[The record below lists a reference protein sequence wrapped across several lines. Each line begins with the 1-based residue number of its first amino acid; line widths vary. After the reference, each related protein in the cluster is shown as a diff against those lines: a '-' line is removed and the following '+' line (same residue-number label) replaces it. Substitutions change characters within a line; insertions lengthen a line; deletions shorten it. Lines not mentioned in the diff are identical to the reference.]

1 MRRHLSS
8 RTLAALPP
16 WARAQSAFYPDK
28 PALKA
33 AAHTTM
39 RARERTALD
48 ALRHGA
54 DPDAATLP
62 TRSRDVADRWAY
74 D

>member
-1 MRRHLSS
+1 MGIRALD
-8 RTLAALPP
+8 ALPSYYRVGRCCSP
-16 WARAQSAFYPDK
+16 CK

-33 AAHTTM
+33 DAHATM
-39 RARERTALD
+39 RARERTALA

-54 DPDAATLP
+54 DPDAATMP
-62 TRSRDVADRWAY
+62 TRSREVADRWAY

>member
-1 MRRHLSS
+1 MGIRALD
-8 RTLAALPP
+8 ALPSYYRVGRCGSP
-16 WARAQSAFYPDK
+16 CKR
-28 PALKA
+28 ALKA
-33 AAHTTM
+33 RSAEAM
-39 RARERTALD
+39 RAATRRALD

-62 TRSRDVADRWAY
+62 TRSREVADRWAH

>member
-1 MRRHLSS
+1 MSIR
-8 RTLAALPP
+8 ALPSYYRVGRCG
-16 WARAQSAFYPDK
+16 APDK

-33 AAHTTM
+33 DAHATM

-54 DPDAATLP
+54 DPDAATVP
-62 TRSRDVADRWAY
+62 TRSREVADRWAY

>member
-1 MRRHLSS
+1 MGIRALD
-8 RTLAALPP
+8 ALPSYYRVGRCCSP
-16 WARAQSAFYPDK
+16 CK

-33 AAHTTM
+33 RAHEAM
-39 RARERTALD
+39 RAATRRALD

-54 DPDAATLP
+54 DPDAATMP
-62 TRSRDVADRWAY
+62 TRSREVADRWAY

>member
-1 MRRHLSS
+1 MGIRALD
-8 RTLAALPP
+8 ALPSYYRVGRCCSP
-16 WARAQSAFYPDK
+16 CK

-33 AAHTTM
+33 RSAEAM
-39 RARERTALD
+39 RAATRRALD

-54 DPDAATLP
+54 DPDAATMP
-62 TRSRDVADRWAY
+62 TRSREVADRWAY

>member
-1 MRRHLSS
+1 MRTHIARSA
-8 RTLAALPP
+8 LAALPP
-16 WARAQSAFYPDK
+16 WACIHSPYYPDK
-28 PALKA
+28 RALKA
-33 AAHTTM
+33 ASRATM
-39 RARERTALD
+39 RARERAALD

-62 TRSRDVADRWAY
+62 TRSREVCDRWAY

>member
-1 MRRHLSS
+1 MRTHIARSV
-8 RTLAALPP
+8 LAALPP
-16 WARAQSAFYPDK
+16 WARIHSVFYPDK
-28 PALKA
+28 RALKA
-33 AAHTTM
+33 ASRAAM
-39 RARERTALD
+39 RARQRAALD

-62 TRSRDVADRWAY
+62 TRSREVADRWAF